1 MDHQSLSISLELLL
15 HELPDPDQDLTVQQF
30 DNHRFALFPMFPL
43 ELRRMIWI
51 RALPEPQRVCLYV
64 CQRHYQQ
71 PNSRPLP
78 ATLHA
83 NQESRQVTLENY
95 VIPLFPL
102 RSSMRNL
109 PTEGAGKSDN
119 SGQYLGGSGKS
130 RKVVIKNTRELTFAS
145 EDNDCMP
152 LGRIASC
159 FDPVR
164 DTLYLD
170 IRTPFEPEFK
180 YTMAKLQRAFPKEFN
195 KVLRM
200 EISNASLENLIASAI
215 PYSVRLGGKRVW
227 PAWTLRCFPSLT
239 NLTLLGS
246 CLEEFYESATIR
258 DAYDRVFGN
267 KIQEHRDADLRIVLT
282 KYIEFGIENAG
293 KWSIPKINIKH

>member
-43 ELRRMIWI
+43 ELRQMIWI
-51 RALPEPQRVCLYV
+51 RALPKPQRVCLYV

-71 PNSRPLP
+71 PNSRLLP

-102 RSSMRNL
+102 RSSMKNL

-119 SGQYLGGSGKS
+119 SGQYLGG
-130 RKVVIKNTRELTFAS
+130 S

-215 PYSVRLGGKRVW
+215 P
-227 PAWTLRCFPSLT
+227 CFPSLT

-258 DAYDRVFGN
+258 DAYNRVFGN